1 MSTLVAPPPHP
12 VSASFDRGFFTVSL
26 EDGSTL
32 HFPSSITLRLASATV
47 AQLTDIELLPFTL
60 RWEAVD
66 EDISVD
72 SLIERGFRVEVKSL
86 P

>member
-1 MSTLVAPPPHP
+1 MSTIVAPPPRA
-12 VSASFDRGFFTVSL
+12 VSASSDRGFFTVSL

-32 HFPSSITLRLASATV
+32 RFPSSITSRLASATFE
-47 AQLTDIELLPFTL
+47 QLTDIELLPFTL

-72 SLIERGFRVEVKSL
+72 SLIERGFRVEKKRQA
-86 P
+86 